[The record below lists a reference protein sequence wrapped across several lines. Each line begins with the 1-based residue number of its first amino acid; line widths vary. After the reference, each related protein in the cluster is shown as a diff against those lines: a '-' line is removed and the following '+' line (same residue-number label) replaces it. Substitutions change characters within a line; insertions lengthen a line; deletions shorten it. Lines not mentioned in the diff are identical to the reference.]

1 MKGFRVARAYAL
13 IILCSACAGSLA
25 AAQTIAVPAQQQPAP
40 QGLYKAARLSKAST
54 ALVRAHT
61 EYRSH
66 VNRGL
71 RTAFQPSDPFLPFSG
86 GRVLVEARAA
96 SNGTELL
103 DDLRRLGLSGGS
115 RFGDM
120 VAGYIPVAAIEDAVA
135 LASLRSISA
144 AIAPVRNA
152 GSITSQG
159 DTSLRAAVAR
169 TTHGVNGAGIIVG
182 VLSDSFDDLG
192 GAAADMASGDLPAV
206 QVLAES
212 TACGVLIFCID
223 EGRAMLQI
231 VYDMAPAAGLM
242 FHTGLQSKVD
252 YANGILALAAAGAD
266 VIVDD
271 LLYLH
276 EPMFQDGIV
285 AQAVDS
291 VVAGGSLYYSAAGNA
306 GSESY
311 EGAFVDSGN
320 VLCIEFFL
328 PIGDCDPIY
337 ERVGRMHDFDPGPG
351 EDLVLTVTVPLNRVL
366 TVAVQWDQPFGGA
379 GPQADHDVVLLSA
392 DGGIYYAISANDNI
406 PMGEGWEVL
415 QFENNEFLY
424 NETQYGIAVTYDDVD
439 SVGPPATLV
448 KMVIFGSGNT
458 LDEWQTFSSTI
469 YGHANAAGAAAVGAA
484 WWQETPAYGVDPAQ
498 LEPYSSKG
506 GTPILFEADGTPKG
520 APEIRAKPE
529 FTAVDGVDTT
539 FFFSDPDGDGIDN
552 FFGTSAAA
560 PHAAGVAAL
569 LLQSAPGSTPA
580 AVNAALKTSALDMN
594 PILMPGFDYE
604 SGYGLIQA
612 DAAIAALAGGGGNS
626 PPTAAFTFVANVLDV
641 DFTDTSSDP
650 DANIVSWSW
659 DFGDGNASNAQHPSH
674 SYTADGSYL
683 VQLTVTDDGSMSDA
697 TSQMV
702 TVSSGGDAGNAAP
715 VANFSYNCNG
725 RVCNFDSSASTD
737 DVAITVYSWDF
748 GDGSGSNDE
757 NPVHSYASQGNYTVN
772 LIVMDA
778 EGESDAVSTSF
789 RVKNRGNTSGST
801 GGDGG
806 GDGGGTTE
814 AEKGRKKCS
823 DGIDNDGDGL
833 IDGDDPDC
841 Q

>member
-1 MKGFRVARAYAL
+1 MKGFRIAGAKALLFLLLGFVTSVAF
-13 IILCSACAGSLA
+13 
-25 AAQTIAVPAQQQPAP
+25 AQTIAVPAQQRQMP
-40 QGLYKAARLSKAST
+40 QGLYKAAPMSKAST
-54 ALVRAHT
+54 ALVRAHA
-61 EYRSH
+61 EYRRH

-71 RTAFQPSDPFLPFSG
+71 STTFQPSDRFLPFSG
-86 GRVLVEARAA
+86 GRVLVEARATSDGA
-96 SNGTELL
+96 DLL
-103 DDLRRLGLSGGS
+103 DDLRRLGLSEGS
-115 RFGDM
+115 RFGEM
-120 VAGYIPVAAIEDAVA
+120 VAGYMPLAAIEDAVA

-144 AIAPVRNA
+144 AIAPIRNA
-152 GSITSQG
+152 GSVTSQG
-159 DTSLRAAVAR
+159 DLALRAVDAR
-169 TTHGVNGAGIIVG
+169 NTHGVNGAGITVG

-192 GAAADMASGDLPAV
+192 GASADMASGDLPAV
-206 QVLAES
+206 DVLAES
-212 TACGVLIFCID
+212 TACGVLLFCID

-231 VYDMAPAAGLM
+231 VYDMAPAAALM

-285 AQAVDS
+285 AQAVDT
-291 VVAGGSLYYSAAGNA
+291 VVADGSLYYSAAGNA

-320 VLCIEFFL
+320 ILCIEFFFPL
-328 PIGDCDPIY
+328 GDCDPLY

-351 EDLVLTVTVPLNRVL
+351 KDLVLTVTVPLNRVL
-366 TVAVQWDQPFGGA
+366 TVAVQWNEPFGGA
-379 GPQADHDVVLLSA
+379 GPRADHDVVLLSP

-424 NETQYGIAVTYDDVD
+424 NQTQYGIAVTYDDVD

-448 KMVIFGSGNT
+448 KMVVFGSGNT

-484 WWQETPAYGVDPAQ
+484 WWQETPAFEVDPPQ
-498 LEPYSSKG
+498 LQPYSSRG

-520 APEIRAKPE
+520 TPEIRAKPE
-529 FTAVDGVDTT
+529 ITAVDGVDTT
-539 FFFSDPDGDGIDN
+539 FFFSDPDGDGTDN

-569 LLQSAPGSTPA
+569 LLQSAPSSTPA
-580 AVNAALKTSALDMN
+580 EVNAALQLSTLDM
-594 PILMPGFDYE
+594 ITPGFDYE

-612 DAAIAALAGGGGNS
+612 DAAIAELLLGGGNS
-626 PPTAAFTFVANVLDV
+626 PPTAAFTYFMNGLDV
-641 DFTDTSSDP
+641 DFTDTSSDT
-650 DANIVSWSW
+650 DGGIASWSW
-659 DFGDGNASNAQHPSH
+659 DLGDGNASNVQNPSH
-674 SYTADGSYL
+674 SYAADGSYV
-683 VQLTVTDDGSMSDA
+683 VQLTVTDDDGAPDT
-697 TSQMV
+697 TSQIV
-702 TVSSGGDAGNAAP
+702 TVSSGGGAGNAAP
-715 VANFSYNCNG
+715 VANFAYDCDGRNCA
-725 RVCNFDSSASTD
+725 FDSSASTD
-737 DVAITVYSWDF
+737 DQDITAHGWDF
-748 GDGSGSNDE
+748 GDGSGSNE
-757 NPVHSYASQGNYTVN
+757 PNPVHIYASQGNYTVV
-772 LIVMDA
+772 LTVYDQQ
-778 EGESDAVSTSF
+778 GESGTVSATF

-801 GGDGG
+801 GGDSG
-806 GDGGGTTE
+806 GDGSGGTIE

-833 IDGDDPDC
+833 IDGADPDC
-841 Q
+841 R